1 MTLNKRNSNESQ
13 KIFFPPRA
21 SRKKWPYISL
31 IIQKWTQNYSL
42 ELMVDSIDVARP
54 ITIYN

>member
-1 MTLNKRNSNESQ
+1 MRVKR
-13 KIFFPPRA
+13 FFFLPGLRE
-21 SRKKWPYISL
+21 KNWPYISL

-42 ELMVDSIDVARP
+42 ELMVDIIDVALP